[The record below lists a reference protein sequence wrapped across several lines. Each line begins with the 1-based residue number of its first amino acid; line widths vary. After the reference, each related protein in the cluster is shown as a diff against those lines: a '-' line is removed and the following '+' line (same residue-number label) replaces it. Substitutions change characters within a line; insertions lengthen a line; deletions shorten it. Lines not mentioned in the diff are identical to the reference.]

1 MQALEKKSYF
11 GLQNKR
17 MRQSR
22 QLPGG
27 DSIVAKPERAYRFL
41 NVSLTFC
48 PKLQTMLRGNRER
61 LYDMKRLFATAV
73 SAVLFSAV
81 AGLAPAEAGGYRY
94 RDRAAVETD
103 GVHPKSSYYRGRSE
117 VRGYVK
123 RRGGYS
129 YTKEDTI
136 NTYGDARGRFGAA
149 NSLRDP
155 SMDTQT
161 RSGPFDHGFFF
172 NSPMGP
178 RGGDSPYMN

>member
-1 MQALEKKSYF
+1 MMRIVLAAAL
-11 GLQNKR
+11 
-17 MRQSR
+17 
-22 QLPGG
+22 
-27 DSIVAKPERAYRFL
+27 
-41 NVSLTFC
+41 
-48 PKLQTMLRGNRER
+48 
-61 LYDMKRLFATAV
+61 AV
-73 SAVLFSAV
+73 SV
-81 AGLAPAEAGGYRY
+81 AALPAAGPAEAGRY
-94 RDRAAVETD
+94 GRSASPD
-103 GVHPKSSYYRGRSE
+103 GGAHAKSGYYRGKSE

-129 YTKEDTI
+129 YSKEDTI

-178 RGGDSPYMN
+178 IGGDSPYMN